1 VTHAQIN
8 SPTED
13 VVMAIVAAMVAA
25 EVVEELAALMT
36 AVLYQAIKVLLRML

>member
-1 VTHAQIN
+1 MN

-13 VVMAIVAAMVAA
+13 VVMAIVTVMVAV

-36 AVLYQAIKVLLRML
+36 VVPY